1 MDWSLEAKQN
11 RAQRFTEDSRV
22 RSADVLI
29 VGAGPTG
36 LTLAILLARAGVS
49 IRIIDVSKAP
59 SLASR
64 GKGIQPRTLE
74 IFENLGLI
82 HQVITNGRF
91 GIPIYSYSAQGTVTE
106 RRSPAAEAGTGVPY
120 PMGLITPQWQVER
133 ALREKLLELGV
144 SVEYDTELLSFDQ
157 SNRLASVRVGS
168 SQVNGGVAF
177 RWLVGC
183 DGGQSRVRKEANIP
197 FAGETR
203 DDIRMIVADV
213 GVRGLA
219 REGWHMW
226 RHAEGFASLCS
237 LPSTDLYQYQASIT
251 PGQNAE
257 LNLANLQSI
266 LQERSGRTDIEITKM
281 VWTGLWRS
289 NARVAERYRSGS
301 IFLAGDAAHTHS
313 PAGGQGMNLGIQDA
327 WNLGWKLIAASR
339 GASEALLDSY
349 EAERRPVALDVVQF
363 TEARLQETITAKTIP
378 TDGNRRVLQLDINYR
393 DSALVLDDRGPD
405 DQVRAGDRA
414 PDASMLLTTVGW
426 RRLFELMHGGQF
438 TLINFG
444 TTRDLPPFPSVN
456 VFNVTQELK
465 ADTDIVDTA
474 GLLSSTF
481 GAGKN
486 TILLLRPDGYIA
498 SISDRGDPAFVR
510 EVIAKVTSDAK
521 HEAATFGNTTRTRTM
536 ERVCQ

>member
-1 MDWSLEAKQN
+1 
-11 RAQRFTEDSRV
+11 
-22 RSADVLI
+22 
-29 VGAGPTG
+29 
-36 LTLAILLARAGVS
+36 
-49 IRIIDVSKAP
+49 
-59 SLASR
+59 
-64 GKGIQPRTLE
+64 
-74 IFENLGLI
+74 
-82 HQVITNGRF
+82 
-91 GIPIYSYSAQGTVTE
+91 
-106 RRSPAAEAGTGVPY
+106 
-120 PMGLITPQWQVER
+120 
-133 ALREKLLELGV
+133 
-144 SVEYDTELLSFDQ
+144 
-157 SNRLASVRVGS
+157 
-168 SQVNGGVAF
+168 
-177 RWLVGC
+177 
-183 DGGQSRVRKEANIP
+183 
-197 FAGETR
+197 
-203 DDIRMIVADV
+203 
-213 GVRGLA
+213 
-219 REGWHMW
+219 
-226 RHAEGFASLCS
+226 
-237 LPSTDLYQYQASIT
+237 
-251 PGQNAE
+251 
-257 LNLANLQSI
+257 
-266 LQERSGRTDIEITKM
+266 
-281 VWTGLWRS
+281 
-289 NARVAERYRSGS
+289 
-301 IFLAGDAAHTHS
+301 
-313 PAGGQGMNLGIQDA
+313 MNLGIQDA